1 MSHEV
6 THRTT
11 SFNTKMGSILG
22 LTFMLAV
29 GAGFGF
35 WLTTGGDSASK
46 ELRVESPVAHAAE
59 GTDPHA
65 EEGTDPHAEGTDPHA
80 EEGTDSVTERP
91 VALTL
96 GAFLVVSLLVALGA
110 KVLREI
116 KNRRTKRDKNLM
128 RAKAEAK

>member
-1 MSHEV
+1 MSDEV
-6 THRTT
+6 TRRTT

-65 EEGTDPHAEGTDPHA
+65 VEGADAHAVEGTDP
-80 EEGTDSVTERP
+80 VTERP
-91 VALTL
+91 VAFTL
-96 GAFLVVSLLVALGA
+96 SAFLVVSLLVMLGA
-110 KVLREI
+110 KVLREA
-116 KNRRTKRDKNLM
+116 KNRKTKREKNLM
-128 RAKAEAK
+128 RAKVAAR